1 MNRRVGILLVCAG
14 IGALQVWFWLQV
26 LLDPGY
32 LAHSDLYEQFL
43 PNFLSPLT
51 WWSSSEFAGLPV
63 FADPQGAIWYPFHWL
78 FAQAGH
84 AWSAYLVSAYVV
96 GGIGAALYAWR
107 ISGSYAAAL
116 VAGLAWPWSEAMA
129 DLFPHLAMVHG
140 FAWLPWILFGLE
152 QVVATGSRRWVG
164 VTAMAFACLALSG
177 HPQVSIYCGYLV
189 GFYALVLWKQES
201 GRAHILGLLAG
212 LFALGGALAA
222 IQAIPTVDA
231 ASWIARD
238 RVGFGAFADSFAKHP
253 HELLTTVIPQFCHER
268 REAPTYVGLV
278 TLWCAGI
285 ALLGAPRQWRTW
297 FWATVA
303 LIGLLLGLGSLTPL
317 ASAAYHVPF
326 YDKFRVVARHL
337 ALYSFAIIALA
348 ALAIGAA
355 RQGQLRPRRM
365 FAALGTLA
373 VGTGLALWFT
383 SSRPDLFDFGCSTQ
397 GFGRLLPANP
407 GDIWL
412 QAAVAATACG
422 ILALLT
428 WPRTRIAG
436 MLLLPVALAA
446 DLLNAQSEPVDL
458 LGFRPPTII
467 SRALIQPSV
476 HAARLRELTRPQFQ
490 RVLPVEGSALDPVLP
505 GAFARLWDIP
515 SLGGYN
521 PLLPARLTRLAQMD
535 ANGAVRGRLLMPE
548 DQTTDLFGVR
558 YAVVRESALVWPAT
572 IRPEEPVSAL
582 PGLNL
587 EVGPSDCRPK
597 GPVQVTLT
605 PPPGVDIAG
614 IVVDWELV
622 CEDNIP
628 PGQQVGLLEL
638 RGSHG
643 AISMPMRSSGGDP
656 AAPGIRPL
664 PEDTDGSDVQLRA
677 LQQNVGGIGAV
688 ERIAITTR
696 SLPAWVLVR
705 GLAVVGPD
713 GAVHPLAVPQAALGV
728 TQRWRESTRFRTS
741 RDSDRGRDDEADDE
755 SAMVVYE
762 NLRARPRAWWVGR
775 AVPVPDEQGVD
786 AIRLGRLRDG
796 TLWDVSSTALTMPD
810 DDLGDLAT
818 AEPGSLPV
826 RIQKASDGDIQ
837 VTSEASRA
845 GLVVVSELH
854 HPGWRARVDGQPVA
868 VLRVDH
874 AVMGVRVS
882 AGRHE
887 VTLHFEPRSLVLGAG
902 VSSVAVLLTLW
913 CLFSRGSNRPLSAP
927 DEPDARP
934 QNSV

>member
-1 MNRRVGILLVCAG
+1 MHRRLGILLACAG
-14 IGALQVWFWLQV
+14 IGALQIWFWSRV
-26 LLDPGY
+26 FIDEGY

-63 FADPQGAIWYPFHWL
+63 FADPQGAIWYPLHWL

-84 AWSAYLVSAYVV
+84 AWSAYIVSAYLV

-107 ISGSYAAAL
+107 ISQSYAAAL

-152 QVVATGSRRWVG
+152 QVAATGSRRWVG
-164 VTAMAFACLALSG
+164 VTAIAFACLALSG

-189 GFYALVLWKQES
+189 GFYALVLWKRES
-201 GRAHILGLLAG
+201 GRVDVLGLLAAV
-212 LFALGGALAA
+212 FVLGGALAA
-222 IQAIPTVDA
+222 VQAIPTVDA

-238 RVGFGAFADSFAKHP
+238 RVGFGAFADSFAKQP

-268 REAPTYVGLV
+268 REAPTYVGLI

-285 ALLGAPRQWRTW
+285 ALLGTPRQWRTW

-337 ALYSFAIIALA
+337 ALYSFAVIALA

-355 RQGQLRPRRM
+355 RQGQLRTGRM
-365 FAALGTLA
+365 LASLGTLA
-373 VGTGLALWFT
+373 AGTGLALWFT
-383 SSRPDLFDFGCSTQ
+383 SRRPDLFDFSCSTQ
-397 GFGRLLPANP
+397 GFGRLLPTNP

-412 QAAVAATACG
+412 QAGVAALACA
-422 ILALLT
+422 ILAMLT
-428 WPRTRIAG
+428 WPRTRLAG
-436 MLLLPVALAA
+436 MVLLPVVLAA

-458 LGFRPPTII
+458 LGFQPPTII
-467 SRALIQPSV
+467 SRALVRPSV
-476 HAARLRELTRPQFQ
+476 HAERLRELMRPQFQ

-535 ANGAVRGRLLMPE
+535 ANGAVRGRLMMPE

-558 YAVVRESALVWPAT
+558 YAVVRASALEWPAA
-572 IRPEEPVSAL
+572 IDAEKPASAL
-582 PGLNL
+582 PGLDL

-597 GPVQVTLT
+597 GPVQVTLA
-605 PPPGVDIAG
+605 PPPGIDATG

-628 PGQQVGLLEL
+628 PDQQVGTLEL
-638 RGSHG
+638 RGRQG
-643 AISMPMRSSGGDP
+643 AISMPMLSAGSGTAP
-656 AAPGIRPL
+656 PGIRPVHEGADRGQI
-664 PEDTDGSDVQLRA
+664 PIRT
-677 LQQNVGGIGAV
+677 LQQLVMPIGTL
-688 ERIAITTR
+688 ERIVISAH
-696 SLPAWVLVR
+696 SLPAWILVR
-705 GLAVVGPD
+705 SAAVTGTD
-713 GAVHPLAVPQAALGV
+713 GRLHPLALPQAALGV
-728 TQRWRESTRFRTS
+728 TERWREDSRFRTS
-741 RDSDRGRDDEADDE
+741 RDSDRGRDEDADEEA
-755 SAMVVYE
+755 AIVVFE

-775 AVPVPDEQGVD
+775 VVPVAGEQGVD

-796 TLWDVSSTALTMPD
+796 ATWDVASTALATPD
-810 DDLGDLAT
+810 DDLGDLAS
-818 AEPGSLPV
+818 AEPGSRPV
-826 RIQKASDGDIQ
+826 TILKAAGGDIQ
-837 VTSEASRA
+837 VTSEASRP

-854 HPGWRARVDGQPVA
+854 HPGWRAAVDGQPA
-868 VLRVDH
+868 PVLRIDH
-874 AVMGVRVS
+874 AVMGVRVP

-887 VTLHFEPRSLVLGAG
+887 VTLHFEPRSLALGAG
-902 VSSVAVLLTLW
+902 VSSLALLLTLW
-913 CLFSRGSNRPLSAP
+913 CLFSRGSRRPLAVR
-927 DEPDARP
+927 DEPGVRS